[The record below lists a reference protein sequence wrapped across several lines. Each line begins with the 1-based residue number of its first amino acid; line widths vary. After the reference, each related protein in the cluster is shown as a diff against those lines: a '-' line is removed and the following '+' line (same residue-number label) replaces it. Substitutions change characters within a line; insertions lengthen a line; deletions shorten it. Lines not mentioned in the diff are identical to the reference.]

1 MCALL
6 LHLGVRRSNGFP
18 IPGERRLA
26 ALAAALTIA
35 VADSMAQEAQAQPPR
50 PARRIVVSIAERKL
64 VVIEDGRVLKTF
76 DTAVGAAKSP
86 SPTGEFAIV
95 IRLADPTWYGP
106 GKVVAPG
113 KGNPLGTRWIGLSRK
128 GYGIHGTNSP
138 RSIGRAASHG
148 CIRLRNQ
155 DVEELY
161 NMVSVGDVV
170 ELRAETLLAAGVPV
184 ELASAASG
192 PSVE

>member
-1 MCALL
+1 
-6 LHLGVRRSNGFP
+6 
-18 IPGERRLA
+18 LA

-35 VADSMAQEAQAQPPR
+35 VADSLAQEVQSEAPR
-50 PARRIVVSIAERKL
+50 PVRRIVVSIPERKL
-64 VVIEDGRVLKTF
+64 AVVENGRVLKTF

-86 SPTGEFAIV
+86 SPTGDFSIV

-113 KGNPLGTRWIGLSRK
+113 KGNPLGTRWIGISRK

-138 RSIGRAASHG
+138 KSIGRAASHG

-161 NMVSVGDVV
+161 DMVAVGDVV

-192 PSVE
+192 ASVE